1 MESDSLDN
9 AAESSTQDHTNE
21 IVDAVLKSSSE
32 KAKNTR
38 NQFIVKK
45 ATQTKVFWHI

>member
-1 MESDSLDN
+1 MEKNSLDN

-32 KAKNTR
+32 KAKDTR
-38 NQFIVKK
+38 NQFFVKEM
-45 ATQTKVFWHI
+45 T

>member
-1 MESDSLDN
+1 MEKNSSDN
-9 AAESSTQDHTNE
+9 AAESSNQDQTNE

-38 NQFIVKK
+38 NQFIVKET
-45 ATQTKVFWHI
+45 TQTKVF